1 MPMENKKS
9 MKADLEN
16 KKHVFLE
23 MGFMVALAA
32 LLFAFEWKVSVEES
46 SDYITVS
53 DIPMEVEMVP
63 VTLMSQLPP
72 PPPAPPQLID
82 MLEIVDEL
90 EDVDAEL
97 ELIDASNE
105 SANEEYVAPVPGDW
119 GYGDEASD
127 EIIPFLPSEDMPVF
141 PGNVQQWIG
150 KHVRYPDLAAQNG
163 IEGRVYVQ
171 FVVERDG
178 SVSNI
183 KVVRGVDASLDKE
196 AVRVVSE
203 MPKWKPGKQRGK
215 AVRVSYTLPIVFRL
229 NQ

>member
-1 MPMENKKS
+1 MENKKS

-97 ELIDASNE
+97 ELIDASDE

-141 PGNVQQWIG
+141 LGRLGHLLEIDSHCPVLPWPAGRRPSPLTI
-150 KHVRYPDLAAQNG
+150 LADCATRPASGHGFCTN
-163 IEGRVYVQ
+163 YVAGAAWP
-171 FVVERDG
+171 R
-178 SVSNI
+178 N
-183 KVVRGVDASLDKE
+183 RA
-196 AVRVVSE
+196 
-203 MPKWKPGKQRGK
+203 
-215 AVRVSYTLPIVFRL
+215 TT
-229 NQ
+229 